1 MSSEPRPFQATIAS
15 DDAAANSE
23 ASRVGEL
30 LIAVVERA
38 NKSDSVIAR
47 RWLGLLATKN
57 LDSDQVVASELE
69 RAFPV

>member
-1 MSSEPRPFQATIAS
+1 MSSEPRPFQATITS
-15 DDAAANSE
+15 DDVAANSE